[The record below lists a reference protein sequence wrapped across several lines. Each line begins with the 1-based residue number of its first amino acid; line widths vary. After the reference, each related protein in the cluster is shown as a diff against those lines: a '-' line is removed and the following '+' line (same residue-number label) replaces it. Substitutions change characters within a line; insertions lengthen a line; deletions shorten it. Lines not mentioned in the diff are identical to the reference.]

1 MRCAGVVAPVP
12 GPPPPGGS
20 GWREPPQEAPRKFL
34 LRGHAGGP
42 VELAGLQASNEKEVG
57 NDDVRDVLKLIAEA
71 LQGLGTDPDDVKVA
85 RAREVR
91 GATKMNHPVMRHFV
105 NSQLGI
111 QVMKTLD
118 AGIHEFKKD
127 TLSAD
132 KLQGIPW
139 ATNKLPQ
146 NRRGA
151 RGPEGEERMCGLI
164 GGWVDG

>member
-1 MRCAGVVAPVP
+1 M
-12 GPPPPGGS
+12 
-20 GWREPPQEAPRKFL
+20 
-34 LRGHAGGP
+34 
-42 VELAGLQASNEKEVG
+42 AGLQASNEKEVG

-105 NSQLGI
+105 NSQMGI